1 MVCEASVSAKPI
13 ELSTDP
19 GGKTIMTPKH
29 LRVAFVFAAA
39 LLFASQ
45 AANAQFI
52 TKYGFSSDADG
63 KDVKVMVDPGTKDIY
78 CFATYPK
85 PMPERTFKFVWVFT
99 DLDTQQRTEV
109 FSQEVK
115 NPAGTI
121 ITSKYAPAGGLKHGT
136 YSVNLFIDGQDRKS
150 ARLIVQKPRT

>member
-1 MVCEASVSAKPI
+1 MKRKQLLVTLI
-13 ELSTDP
+13 
-19 GGKTIMTPKH
+19 
-29 LRVAFVFAAA
+29 FAAA
-39 LLFASQ
+39 MLVASQ
-45 AANAQFI
+45 TANSQSI

-63 KDVKVMVDPGTKDIY
+63 KVVKVMVDPGTASIY

-136 YSVNLFIDGQDRKS
+136 YSVNLLIDGQDRKS
-150 ARLIVQKPRT
+150 ARLIVQKPKT

>member
-1 MVCEASVSAKPI
+1 MIRKQ
-13 ELSTDP
+13 L
-19 GGKTIMTPKH
+19 
-29 LRVAFVFAAA
+29 LVALVFAAA

-45 AANAQFI
+45 TANAQFI
-52 TKYGFSSDADG
+52 SKYGFSSDAEG
-63 KDVKVMVDPGTKDIY
+63 KDVKVIVDPGTKLIY
-78 CFATYPK
+78 CFATYPH
-85 PMPERTFKFVWVFT
+85 PMPDRTFKFVWTFT

-109 FSQEVK
+109 FSQELK
-115 NPAGTI
+115 DQAGTI